1 MHHNEPDAL
10 RRVLERLD
18 GVKRA
23 GRGYIARCP
32 AHDDRNP
39 SLSVRLG
46 DHGRVLLKCHA
57 GCEYAAIA
65 AALEL
70 KRPSAPAAPRQS
82 RGDGFDRA
90 AGAIAVYRRKLG
102 KEAARWH
109 YLDALGEPIGVVLRW
124 NPPGED
130 KTYRPV
136 FRLDGRWQLTY
147 PECRPLYALDR
158 LAARQVE
165 TVYVVEGEKCAEV
178 LASCGL
184 LATTSPQGAEAPHR
198 ADWSPLAGREVV
210 IVPDAGEPGGSYGR
224 EVASQLGKLSPPAQ
238 CVTIE
243 LPDRAKGE
251 SVDDLLADCDGDTD
265 RVRGV
270 VEELSRLAREHASKR
285 TEPDRR
291 PSVTLTE
298 LLDDPRSL
306 STPETIASGCKWFDS
321 VQPFKAIERGAMCVI
336 AAPPGAFKSTI
347 LLRLALGFAEGGT
360 PVAWMAGEMSDRM
373 RVRRLLAQAAGI
385 GAKAIGN
392 NVPDHIAKLKRAD
405 ERLRAIGDRLTFYR
419 APIALSAIERA
430 AEAAPVVVID
440 YLQLIRHADSRL
452 QGTERLEEVMAGLEA
467 IRQATGSTML
477 LAAAQG
483 RAGSD
488 GERHIH
494 NAVRGSSSIEY
505 TVDSLYALAMSAEG
519 LKRAKESAS
528 VFALHF
534 DCLKQRE
541 GEAVPFEAPIDGRTG
556 LVSEEAIQ

>member
-1 MHHNEPDAL
+1 MHLNEPDAL

-23 GRGYIARCP
+23 GSGYIARCP

-57 GCEYAAIA
+57 GCDYAAIVA
-65 AALEL
+65 AVGIEREHDDP
-70 KRPSAPAAPRQS
+70 RPAPRPEP
-82 RGDGFDRA
+82 GAGFERA
-90 AGAIAVYRRKLG
+90 DDAIEAYRHKLG
-102 KEAARWH
+102 REAARW
-109 YLDALGEPIGVVLRW
+109 YYRDRAGDPVGIMLRW
-124 NPPGED
+124 NPPGGRKEL
-130 KTYRPV
+130 RPV
-136 FRLDGRWQLTY
+136 FRIGDRWHLTY
-147 PECRPLYALDR
+147 PECRPLYALDALR
-158 LAARQVE
+158 ARSSDRVYLA
-165 TVYVVEGEKCAEV
+165 EGEKCAEV

-184 LATTSPQGAEAPHR
+184 LATTSAGGAEAAGR

-210 IVPDAGEPGGSYGR
+210 ILPDADDAGR
-224 EVASQLGKLSPPAQ
+224 KYARDAAALLGQLTPPAR
-238 CVTIE
+238 CVTVTVPG
-243 LPDRAKGE
+243 LADGE
-251 SVDDLLADCDGDTD
+251 DVADLLADLDGDGNRLRD
-265 RVRGV
+265 RIETLAAEAVRRAG
-270 VEELSRLAREHASKR
+270 
-285 TEPDRR
+285 DRR
-291 PSVTLTE
+291 PSVTLAE

-306 STPETIASGCKWFDS
+306 STPATIASGCKWFDY
-321 VQPFKAIERGAMCVI
+321 VQPFDAIERGAMCVL

-519 LKRAKESAS
+519 LKRAKESAG
-528 VFALHF
+528 VFSLRF

-541 GEAVPFEAPIDGRTG
+541 GEAVPIDVPIDGRTG
-556 LVSEEAIQ
+556 LVAEEAIR